1 VKSDVL
7 VVVVKFSS
15 SSSSSSP
22 FGEFGCEK
30 SCAVLKKKLWLVGW
44 FVCLLGSYLNPNRFV
59 KACSSSSF

>member
-7 VVVVKFSS
+7 VVVVKFSSS

-30 SCAVLKKKLWLVGW
+30 SCAVLKKKLWLVGL
-44 FVCLLGSYLNPNRFV
+44 FVCWDLT
-59 KACSSSSF
+59 

>member
-7 VVVVKFSS
+7 VVVVVKFS

-30 SCAVLKKKLWLVGW
+30 SCAVLKKKLWLVGL
-44 FVCLLGSYLNPNRFV
+44 FVCWDLT
-59 KACSSSSF
+59 

>member
-7 VVVVKFSS
+7 VVVVKF

-30 SCAVLKKKLWLVGW
+30 SCAVLKKKLWLVGL
-44 FVCLLGSYLNPNRFV
+44 FVCWDLT
-59 KACSSSSF
+59 